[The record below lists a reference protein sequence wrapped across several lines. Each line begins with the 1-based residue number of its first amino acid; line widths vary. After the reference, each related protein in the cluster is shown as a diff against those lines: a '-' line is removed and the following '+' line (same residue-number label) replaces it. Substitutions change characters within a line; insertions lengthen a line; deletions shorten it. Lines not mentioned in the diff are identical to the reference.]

1 MRRSIR
7 LCVLLFAHQ
16 VSDALFV
23 GWKRQGTES
32 AAAAAIVTARAAC
45 CQIVY
50 SNQISCT
57 LLCTVEQH
65 RRFYDFIYS
74 TMQN

>member
-1 MRRSIR
+1 M
-7 LCVLLFAHQ
+7 
-16 VSDALFV
+16 SDALFV

-32 AAAAAIVTARAAC
+32 AAAAIAAARAAC

-57 LLCTVEQH
+57 LLLCTVEQ
-65 RRFYDFIYS
+65 RRIFYELIDS
-74 TMQN
+74 AMENRHTLR